1 MREIRYSKA
10 ISEAIEIAM
19 ENNPEV
25 FIMGEDVRASARG
38 LTIGFVDK
46 FGPDRV
52 IDTPISEQGFHGCA
66 IGAAM
71 MGFRPILEYQ
81 VSEFVFFAF
90 EQLVDQ
96 AQKFHYISGGKVK
109 VPITIL
115 VPASGAIGSTAG
127 QHSDHA
133 YPYLLHAGM
142 KVLLPS
148 TPYDAKGLISSAIAD
163 DDPVVI
169 FLPQK
174 LLPSKGEVPEEE
186 YKIPIGV
193 GEIKR
198 QGSDITVVA
207 TGHLVPLAIKAGE
220 DLEKKGISL
229 EVLDPRTL
237 LPLDKDLIIQSVSK
251 TGRAIIFDD
260 SNRTCGFAAE
270 VSAILSE
277 ECFSHLKKPIL
288 RVTRPTIPIPF
299 SPPMEEYVLPDEG
312 KLVKAVLEMT
322 GNLREKR

>member
-1 MREIRYSKA
+1 
-10 ISEAIEIAM
+10 
-19 ENNPEV
+19 
-25 FIMGEDVRASARG
+25 MGEDVRASARG

-46 FGPDRV
+46 FGLERI
-52 IDTPISEQGFHGCA
+52 IDTPISEQAFHGCA

-71 MGFRPILEYQ
+71 MGLRPILEYQ
-81 VSEFVFFAF
+81 ISEFVFFAF

-96 AQKFHYISGGKVK
+96 AQKFHYISGSKVK
-109 VPITIL
+109 VPLTIM

-142 KVLLPS
+142 KVLMPS

-163 DDPVVI
+163 DDPVAV

-174 LLPSKGEVPEEE
+174 LFPSKGEVPEEE
-186 YKIPIGV
+186 YKVPIGV
-193 GEIKR
+193 GQIKKE
-198 QGSDITVVA
+198 GTDITVVA

-229 EVLDPRTL
+229 EVFDPRTL
-237 LPLDKDLIIQSVSK
+237 LPLDKDLLIRSVSK
-251 TGRAIIFDD
+251 TGRAVIFDD

-270 VSAILSE
+270 VSAVLSE
-277 ECFSHLKKPIL
+277 ECFKYLKGPVI
-288 RVTRPTIPIPF
+288 RVTRPDVPVPF
-299 SPPMEEYVLPDEG
+299 SPPMEEFVLPDEV
-312 KLVKAVLEMT
+312 KLIKAILDMT
-322 GNLREKR
+322 GNPKEKK

>member
-10 ISEAIEIAM
+10 ISEAIEIEM
-19 ENNPEV
+19 KKNPDV
-25 FIMGEDVRASARG
+25 FIMGEDVRHSARG

-66 IGAAM
+66 IGAAI
-71 MGFRPILEYQ
+71 MGFRPVLEYQ
-81 VSEFVFFAF
+81 VSEFMFFAF

-109 VPITIL
+109 VPITII

-127 QHSDHA
+127 QHSDHG
-133 YPYLLHAGM
+133 YPYVMHAGI

-148 TPYDAKGLISSAIAD
+148 TPYDAKGLISSAIRD
-163 DDPVVI
+163 DDPVMV

-174 LLPSKGEVPEEE
+174 LLPVKGEVPEEE
-186 YKIPIGV
+186 YQLPIGV

-198 QGSDITVVA
+198 QGSDITIVA
-207 TGHLVPLAIKAGE
+207 TGHLVPIAINVSKE
-220 DLEKKGISL
+220 LEKKGISL

-237 LPLDKDLIIQSVSK
+237 LPLDKNLIQESVSK

-270 VSAILSE
+270 ISAILAE
-277 ECFSHLKKPIL
+277 ECFGHLKKPII
-288 RVTRPTIPIPF
+288 RVTRPNVPVPF
-299 SPPMEEYVLPDEG
+299 SPPLEEYVLPDEN
-312 KLVKAVLEMT
+312 KLIKAVFKMIEDL
-322 GNLREKR
+322 